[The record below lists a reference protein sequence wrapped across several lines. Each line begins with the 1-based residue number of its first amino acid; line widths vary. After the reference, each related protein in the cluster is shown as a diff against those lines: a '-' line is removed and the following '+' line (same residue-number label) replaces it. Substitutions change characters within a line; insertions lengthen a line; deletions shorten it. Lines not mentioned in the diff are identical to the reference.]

1 MLLYPRAPTIY
12 MLMNQNDNI
21 VRQDTHFTL
30 PVESFS
36 VWVNPNTTN
45 KLPRTRMF
53 GASLPSSLF
62 PNLTNQEGKQLH
74 YEKTY
79 FKDGL
84 NHAFTRN
91 K

>member
-1 MLLYPRAPTIY
+1 
-12 MLMNQNDNI
+12 
-21 VRQDTHFTL
+21 
-30 PVESFS
+30 
-36 VWVNPNTTN
+36 
-45 KLPRTRMF
+45 MF